1 LTAGDYPDAPAFYT
15 FVIGASQFVA
25 NSGDLGQGAG
35 PISLGLTGLPEAH
48 HNAQHDDPIPRRTPT
63 PLRSPRGA
71 SLRPTTVTLEL
82 PDVTKRP
89 QKSAAF
95 YFAAW
100 IQSEDRNMKFDDF
113 PASAL
118 MNITTR
124 PPLVFVRGE
133 GSWLWDHEGKRY
145 LDFVQ
150 GWAVNCLGH
159 SPAVITNALVEQSRK
174 LITPSPAFYN
184 EPSMRLAKCIVEHS
198 CFQRVFFTNSG
209 AEANEGAIKLAR
221 KWGALNKG
229 GAYEI
234 ITFEDS
240 FHGRTLATMSA
251 SGKPQF
257 RELFE
262 PKVPGFPKAKLN
274 DLASVERLITDKTVA
289 VMLEPI
295 QGETGVIIATDGFM
309 GDLRAL
315 TQQRGLLLIVDEIQ
329 TGVGRTG
336 KLWGYEHSGVV
347 PDIMTL
353 GKGLG
358 GGVPLAALVAKEK
371 VSCFEPGDQGGTFNG
386 NPLMAAVGCAIMD
399 VMLAPGFLQAVEE
412 RGAYLMKGLSDLSAR
427 LGLGEVRGRG
437 LLVALDLKHDI
448 ATRLVDIARDDGLLL
463 NAPRPNLLRFMPAL
477 TLSREETDIMLTM
490 LEDGLR
496 RVMKS

>member
-1 LTAGDYPDAPAFYT
+1 M
-15 FVIGASQFVA
+15 
-25 NSGDLGQGAG
+25 N
-35 PISLGLTGLPEAH
+35 
-48 HNAQHDDPIPRRTPT
+48 
-63 PLRSPRGA
+63 
-71 SLRPTTVTLEL
+71 
-82 PDVTKRP
+82 
-89 QKSAAF
+89 
-95 YFAAW
+95 FA
-100 IQSEDRNMKFDDF
+100 DF
-113 PASAL
+113 PAQTL
-118 MNITTR
+118 MEITAR

-133 GSWLWDHEGKRY
+133 GSWLWDHAGKRY

-159 SPAVITNALVEQSRK
+159 SPKLITDVLIEQSRK

-184 EPSMRLAKCIVEHS
+184 EPSMRLAQRIVKHS
-198 CFQRVFFTNSG
+198 CFHRIFFTNSG

-221 KWGALNKG
+221 KWGTKNKG

-274 DLASVERLITDKTVA
+274 DLASVEKLITDKTVA

-295 QGETGVIIATDGFM
+295 QGETGVVMATDAFM
-309 GDLRAL
+309 RDLREL
-315 TQQRGLLLIVDEIQ
+315 TRKRGLLLIVDEIQ

-336 KLWGYEHSGVV
+336 KLWGYEHSGVA

-358 GGVPLAALVAKEK
+358 GGVPLAALVATEA
-371 VSCFEPGDQGGTFNG
+371 VSCFEHGDQGGTFNG
-386 NPLMAAVGCAIMD
+386 NPLMAAVGCAVMD
-399 VMLAPGFLQAVEE
+399 VMVAPGFLESVTA
-412 RGAYLMKGLSDLSAR
+412 RGAYMMKGLTALSAR
-427 LGLGEVRGRG
+427 HGLGEVRGRG
-437 LLVALDLKHDI
+437 VLVALDLKRDI
-448 ATRLVDIARDDGLLL
+448 GSKVADLARDDGLLL
-463 NAPRPNLLRFMPAL
+463 NSPRANLLRFMPAL
-477 TLSREETDIMLTM
+477 NLSEQEIDTMVEM
-490 LEDGLR
+490 LEKAL
-496 RVMKS
+496 KQALAA

>member
-1 LTAGDYPDAPAFYT
+1 
-15 FVIGASQFVA
+15 
-25 NSGDLGQGAG
+25 
-35 PISLGLTGLPEAH
+35 
-48 HNAQHDDPIPRRTPT
+48 
-63 PLRSPRGA
+63 
-71 SLRPTTVTLEL
+71 
-82 PDVTKRP
+82 
-89 QKSAAF
+89 
-95 YFAAW
+95 
-100 IQSEDRNMKFDDF
+100 MKFDDF
-113 PASAL
+113 PTKTL
-118 MNITTR
+118 MEITTR
-124 PPLVFVRGE
+124 PPVVFVRGE
-133 GSWLWDHEGKRY
+133 GSWLWDHEGRRY

-159 SPAVITNALVEQSRK
+159 CPEVITNALAEQSRK

-184 EPSMRLAKCIVEHS
+184 EPSMQLARRIVEHS

-221 KWGALNKG
+221 KWGGKNKG

-289 VMLEPI
+289 IMLEPI
-295 QGETGVIIATDGFM
+295 QGETGVIIATDAFM
-309 GDLRAL
+309 RDLREL
-315 TQQRGLLLIVDEIQ
+315 TRKRGLLLIVDEIQ
-329 TGVGRTG
+329 TGVGRCG
-336 KLWGYEHSGVV
+336 KLWGYEYSGIE

-358 GGVPLAALVAKEK
+358 GGVPLAALVATEQ

-399 VMLAPGFLQAVEE
+399 VMLAPGFLGNVVE
-412 RGAYLMKGLSDLSAR
+412 RGAYLMKSLSALSAR
-427 LGLGEVRGRG
+427 HGLGEVRGRG
-437 LLVALDLKHDI
+437 LLVALDLKKEI
-448 ATRLVDIARDDGLLL
+448 APKVVEIARDNGLLL

-477 TLSREETDIMLTM
+477 NLSREEIDIMLAM
-490 LEDGLR
+490 LEDVLR
-496 RVMKS
+496 QVKET